1 MRNRS
6 PLLLTLLASIFKLS
20 YSSVSDKKVLVLLD
34 NQGIKDSHSRYF
46 KALADNGFDLDYKQ
60 ADSASLALVKYGE
73 RLYSHVL
80 IFAPSVEEFGG
91 QVKVESLANFVDD
104 GGNILVAG
112 GQNLGEAIRE
122 LTAEFG
128 FELDDESTRVVDHF
142 NYDTKLDDGTH
153 TTIAV
158 DSDLLLQ
165 APTIVGSGT
174 KKPLLFRG
182 VALLS
187 DKENPLSLEV
197 LRAPSTAYSTSTS
210 RPASLFPA
218 GVSSNIALIGAMQAR
233 NNARVVI
240 SGSMDFFSNAFFDAA
255 VNGAETE
262 GLSKKTQAQ
271 KSGNEELA
279 LALSLWAFQKSG
291 VLKVGLVQHHRAGEN
306 STPSDY
312 TVKDNV
318 EYSIEITQRQ
328 GDRWIPF
335 KGTDVFLE
343 FVRIDPFVRTNMVA
357 KDGVFVS
364 KFVVPDVYGVYQ
376 FKVDYDRL
384 GYTHLFSTTQVSV
397 RPYKHTE
404 YERFIGSAYPYY
416 LSAIS
421 MIAGTFVFVLVF
433 NSYKD
438 DDVVLSTKKK
448 E

>member
-1 MRNRS
+1 MRS
-6 PLLLTLLASIFKLS
+6 ILFFLITLLVIVFGLAHSAL
-20 YSSVSDKKVLVLLD
+20 VDRKVLVLLD
-34 NQGIKDSHSRYF
+34 NQSIKDSHSTYF
-46 KALADNGFDLDYKQ
+46 KSLVDNGLDLDFKQ
-60 ADSASLALVKYGE
+60 ADSSSLGLFKYGE

-122 LTAEFG
+122 LSAEFG

-142 NYDTKLDDGTH
+142 NYDVKLDDGTH
-153 TTIAV
+153 TAISAS
-158 DSDLLLQ
+158 SDLLLQ
-165 APTIVGSGT
+165 ASTIVGSNA

-182 VALLS
+182 VALLP
-187 DKENPLSLEV
+187 DKENPLSLEI
-197 LRAPSTAYSTSTS
+197 LRAPSTAYSSSSS
-210 RPASLFPA
+210 RPAALFPA

-233 NNARVVI
+233 NNARVVV
-240 SGSMDFFSNAFFDAA
+240 SGSLDFFSNAFFEAG
-255 VNGAETE
+255 VNSIEIDDLT
-262 GLSKKTQAQ
+262 KNTQTQ

-291 VLKVGLVQHHRAGEN
+291 VLKVGSVQHHRAGEN
-306 STPSDY
+306 ATPSDY

-318 EYSIEITQRQ
+318 EYSIEILQLE
-328 GDRWIPF
+328 GEKWVPF
-335 KGTDVFLE
+335 KGTDVYLE
-343 FVRIDPFVRTNMVA
+343 FVRIDPFVRTNMMR
-357 KDGVFVS
+357 KDGLFVS

-376 FKVDYDRL
+376 FKVDYNRL

-416 LSAIS
+416 LSALS

-433 NSYKD
+433 NSFKE
-438 DDVVLSTKKK
+438 DDVVISTKKK